1 MAKSVLLF
9 SSTLDMHVS
18 PQILGGRGW
27 YGTRD
32 LDCSLAMVHTI
43 PGKLLEICNFLP
55 GPWKTPEKKLFTLY
69 SCNSPKILWRMSL
82 L

>member
-1 MAKSVLLF
+1 MAKSVLLL

-18 PQILGGRGW
+18 PQFLGGRGW

-43 PGKLLEICNFLP
+43 PEKLLEFCNFLP
-55 GPWKTPEKKLFTLY
+55 GPCKTPEKKVVY
-69 SCNSPKILWRMSL
+69 PVL